1 MYFEENWLNP
11 IGAFHPIIRLARI
24 LIRVVHVNAMSE
36 EYNKAIIAILVIF
49 FLLAV
54 YVIMWYNLNPE
65 SKTINHTPHEF
76 KDLGVFDQDVTFSD
90 RLNEDE
96 YCSIYDCSNGYD
108 P

>member
-24 LIRVVHVNAMSE
+24 LISVVHVIAMSE
-36 EYNKAIIAILVIF
+36 YHRSVIAVCIVFSFLALWVLLVTLSNHNDPII
-49 FLLAV
+49 
-54 YVIMWYNLNPE
+54 
-65 SKTINHTPHEF
+65 HTPHEF
-76 KDLGVFDQDVTFSD
+76 KDMGVFDQDVTFSD
-90 RLNEDE
+90 GLNEDE